1 MNSPALFMLNSRRF
15 TWPRQ
20 SRSTPCIFTAHA
32 ELLEHVPLN
41 PHFCTRAE
49 PQPEPAEQPDE
60 PVRIAC
66 WGWSSEREVRVGV
79 GVEIGVGLGPEMG
92 LRPVAYRRRGLLVW

>member
-1 MNSPALFMLNSRRF
+1 MNSPALFMLNSRLF

-20 SRSTPCIFTAHA
+20 SRSTPFIFTAQA

-60 PVRIAC
+60 PVRMAC
-66 WGWSSEREVRVGV
+66 SGEVEQRAESEGWVRVCGWGLQRSGGSLGAIGAV
-79 GVEIGVGLGPEMG
+79 GAVG
-92 LRPVAYRRRGLLVW
+92 